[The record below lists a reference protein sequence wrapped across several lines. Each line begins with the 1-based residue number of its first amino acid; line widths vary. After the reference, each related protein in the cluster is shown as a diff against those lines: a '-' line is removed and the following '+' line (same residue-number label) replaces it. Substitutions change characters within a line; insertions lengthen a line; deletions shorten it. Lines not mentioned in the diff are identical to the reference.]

1 MDELNERLHQTLS
14 NVVTVKN
21 KGNEYYKNKQ
31 YVEAIEQYKQGI
43 ELAFNEPELISI
55 NEIQEGEIG
64 YKKQELIKELM
75 NMHRNKALCYKLSNQ
90 MDMAI
95 NELTKATES
104 PYGQFDMKANGRLFA
119 YLVEEG
125 YTSKAS
131 EAYMR
136 IKQILTM
143 NPYEIQENIY
153 TEAITKYN
161 KLVDNVDCGDL
172 KVIPINN
179 KSNEE
184 VENNNQNNNKTNSM
198 FNWIAGG
205 FAVSSLVGLTCLI
218 FKYGTKY
225 IKTK

>member
-1 MDELNERLHQTLS
+1 
-14 NVVTVKN
+14 
-21 KGNEYYKNKQ
+21 
-31 YVEAIEQYKQGI
+31 
-43 ELAFNEPELISI
+43 
-55 NEIQEGEIG
+55 
-64 YKKQELIKELM
+64 
-75 NMHRNKALCYKLSNQ
+75 

-125 YTSKAS
+125 YTLKAS

-184 VENNNQNNNKTNSM
+184 VENNNQNNNQN
-198 FNWIAGG
+198 FNRNKNFNNQNQNGS
-205 FAVSSLVGLTCLI
+205 VSDSKNPRVHPQ
-218 FKYGTKY
+218 
-225 IKTK
+225 